1 MAHRAVVAEL
11 LAGVEAFSV
20 PPTLSEDIRATVAC
34 ARALRAADNRSNI
47 PCTDAE
53 TVLDCGE
60 SGSTLR
66 FLLPVSLVLRGGGTF
81 TGHGRLME
89 RPQTPYFNIFRE
101 KGVAY
106 EQAGDRLTVRGRL
119 TPGEYRLPGDVSSQF
134 VTGLLFALPLLDA
147 ESVIRLTS
155 PLQSAAYVD
164 MTLDTLRQCG
174 VSVDCSNP
182 DVFRIPGR
190 QRYRV
195 DNLSV
200 EADWSQ
206 AAFWYAANFLGNAVE
221 IRGLNP
227 DSVQGDRAIAA
238 CCRDMQTPA
247 PLEIDL
253 SGIPDLLPPL
263 AIMAARRASPTRFAN
278 AGRLRLKES
287 DRLESVAA
295 LLRAFGVGAETGP
308 DWLRVD
314 GGMTDSAG
322 AFGTTSGGGVGGN
335 VTTSGGGVDVD
346 GANDHRIVMAAAVLA
361 SARREPV
368 TIRGAEAVK
377 KSYPSFFADYREL
390 GGEIYGL

>member
-11 LAGVEAFSV
+11 LAGLDTFSV
-20 PPTLSEDIRATVAC
+20 SPTLSEDIRATVAC
-34 ARALRAADNRSNI
+34 AAALRGAGES
-47 PCTDAE
+47 
-53 TVLDCGE
+53 VLDCGE

-66 FLLPVSLVLRGGGTF
+66 FLIPVALVLRGGGTF
-81 TGHGRLME
+81 TGRGRLMQ
-89 RPQTPYFNIFRE
+89 RPQTPYFDIFDE
-101 KGVAY
+101 KGVVY

-147 ESVIRLTS
+147 KSVIRLTS

-164 MTLDTLRQCG
+164 MTLDTLRRCG
-174 VSVDCSNP
+174 VSADCTNP

-227 DSVQGDRAIAA
+227 DSVQGDRAIADLY
-238 CCRDMQTPA
+238 REMQTPA

-314 GGMTDSAG
+314 GGMTDS
-322 AFGTTSGGGVGGN
+322 
-335 VTTSGGGVDVD
+335 GGGVDVD
-346 GANDHRIVMAAAVLA
+346 DANDHRIVMAAAVLA

-368 TIRGAEAVK
+368 TIRGAEAVR

-390 GGEIYGL
+390 GGEIRVL